1 MTMKHRNAHLKYGI
15 WEEHRR
21 PSYWAK
27 WLLSY
32 ILIICFMVGAFAGV
46 VLTLVLIGSV

>member
-15 WEEHRR
+15 WEEHAK
-21 PSYWAK
+21 PSYWAR

-32 ILIICFMVGAFAGV
+32 HFTCFMVGALAGV
-46 VLTLVLIGSV
+46 VLTLVLLVSV